1 MWLVFWWLGW
11 KPQWSCGLCPT
22 QSWGST
28 CRSWDQNS
36 GPHNW
41 AASTLSHWAVPPAP
55 LFLFDKES
63 LSAVLSPLGATLA
76 PQVLGGIF
84 IFSLQHTLK
93 FFPRPLLWLRGCW
106 EMCFLVYKCF
116 LIFFHLCLISLWPEN
131 TFLSRFFFFFFFFNT
146 WSLLMVQDVACL
158 GMLL

>member
-1 MWLVFWWLGW
+1 MWPVLWWLGW
-11 KPQWSCGLCPT
+11 KPQWSYGLCPT
-22 QSWGST
+22 QSWVYT

-41 AASTLSHWAVPPAP
+41 AASTLGHWTVPSVP

-63 LSAVLSPLGATLA
+63 LGAVLSPLGATLA
-76 PQVLGGIF
+76 PQVWGCIF

-93 FFPRPLLWLRGCW
+93 FFPGPLLWLRGCW
-106 EMCFLVYKCF
+106 EVCFLLYKCF

-131 TFLSRFFFFFFFFNT
+131 IFYLGSFSFSFVFNT